1 MPRTLVVST
10 AAIALST
17 VAATGVMAD
26 SAGSLRAGGFHAGGR
41 HAGGFHPGGVHA
53 GGIPARGLAVG
64 HPAGAT
70 PRHGFTATPFPAPA
84 MAGHWHGGWARP
96 HYGWHGALAGH
107 RHTLHRQWHPHRY
120 AWGVGSGLN
129 GLYAYRSASPY
140 CDYTSPYYAPHLCQS
155 YSW

>member
-10 AAIALST
+10 AVIALST

-70 PRHGFTATPFPAPA
+70 PRHGFTATPFPGPA
-84 MAGHWHGGWARP
+84 MAAHRMAAGLVRTMGGTEHWQDTGILGTAS
-96 HYGWHGALAGH
+96 GILTATLGAWV
-107 RHTLHRQWHPHRY
+107 R
-120 AWGVGSGLN
+120 V
-129 GLYAYRSASPY
+129 
-140 CDYTSPYYAPHLCQS
+140 
-155 YSW
+155 